1 MNYYIDGKTSE
12 KGPTY
17 EDSGDLN
24 SYYELGWELM
34 MTHVRVKKMKHL
46 GIFKDNDVVVT
57 TNDERKFLY
66 TTEFN
71 NVISWSEFI
80 KLRGDNNIID
90 LVNLSITDDHQ
101 DMVNDIIQDN
111 DLINKLCSF
120 EIDSETKLKIKDKF
134 VCLQFRK
141 RVHSSERNLDEKKF
155 KDIINLITENYGLDV
170 YVMGLG
176 SEIFCDN
183 KKIFYVNLQQFTTLI
198 NDENCVL
205 FYSTMSGPAH
215 LSNFFT
221 SKKTKHIVNDISNC
235 RYWDGNLKNHP
246 LYMGDNF
253 NYAKANIEIV
263 PSYQNIDFYK
273 NILTNLLN

>member
-1 MNYYIDGKTSE
+1 MKYYIVGKTSE

-34 MTHVRVKKMKHL
+34 MTHVRVKKLKHL
-46 GIFKDNDVVVT
+46 GVFEDNDVVVT
-57 TNDERKFLY
+57 TNNDRKFLY
-66 TTEFN
+66 TTEFK

-80 KLRGDNNIID
+80 NLGINENIID
-90 LVNLSITDDHQ
+90 LVNLSITDGHK
-101 DMVNDIIQDN
+101 DMVNDLIQDN
-111 DLINKLCSF
+111 ELINKLCSF
-120 EIDSETKLKIKDKF
+120 EVDSQTKLKIKNKF

-141 RVHSSERNLDEKKF
+141 RVHSSERNLDENFF
-155 KDIINLITENYGLDV
+155 KEIINLIVEDYGLDV

-176 SEIFCDN
+176 SELFCDN
-183 KKIFYVNLQQFTTLI
+183 KKIFYVNLKQFATLI
-198 NDENCVL
+198 NDENCIL

-235 RYWDGNLKNHP
+235 RYGNDSLKNHP
-246 LYMGDNF
+246 LYMGDIF
-253 NYAKANIEIV
+253 NYSRANIEIV
-263 PSYQNIDFYK
+263 PSYQNMVFYK
-273 NILTNLLN
+273 NILKNLLN

>member
-1 MNYYIDGKTSE
+1 MKYYIVGKTSE

-34 MTHVRVKKMKHL
+34 MTRVRVNKMKHL
-46 GIFKDNDVVVT
+46 GIFKDEDVVVT

-80 KLRGDNNIID
+80 NLGVNDNIVD
-90 LVNLSITDDHQ
+90 LVNLSITDNHQ
-101 DMVNDIIQDN
+101 DMINDVIQDD

-141 RVHSSERNLDEKKF
+141 RVHSSERNIDEEKF
-155 KDIINLITENYGLDV
+155 KDILNLISENYGLDV
-170 YVMGLG
+170 YVMGFG
-176 SEIFCDN
+176 SEMFCDN
-183 KKIFYVNLQQFTTLI
+183 KKIFYANLQQFTTLI
-198 NDENCVL
+198 NDENCIL
-205 FYSTMSGPAH
+205 FYSTMSGVAH

-235 RYWDGNLKNHP
+235 WNGSLKNHP
-246 LYMGDNF
+246 LYMGEIF
-253 NYAKANIEIV
+253 NYVKANIEIV
-263 PSYQNIDFYK
+263 QSYQSIDFYK

>member
-1 MNYYIDGKTSE
+1 MKYYIVGKTSE

-34 MTHVRVKKMKHL
+34 MTRVRVKKMKHL
-46 GIFKDNDVVVT
+46 GIFKDEDVVVT

-80 KLRGDNNIID
+80 NLGVNDNIVD
-90 LVNLSITDDHQ
+90 LVNLSITDNHQ
-101 DMVNDIIQDN
+101 DMINDVIQDD

-120 EIDSETKLKIKDKF
+120 EVDSKSKLKIKDKF

-141 RVHSSERNLDEKKF
+141 RVHSSERNIDEEKF
-155 KDIINLITENYGLDV
+155 KDILNLITENYGLDV
-170 YVMGLG
+170 YVMGFG
-176 SEIFCDN
+176 SEMFCDN
-183 KKIFYVNLQQFTTLI
+183 KKIFYANLQQFTTLI
-198 NDENCVL
+198 NDENCIL
-205 FYSTMSGPAH
+205 FYSAMSGVAH

-235 RYWDGNLKNHP
+235 RNSSLNNHP
-246 LYMGDNF
+246 LYMGDIF
-253 NYAKANIEIV
+253 NYVKANIEIV
-263 PSYQNIDFYK
+263 PSYQNINFYK

>member
-1 MNYYIDGKTSE
+1 MKYYIVGKTSE

-46 GIFKDNDVVVT
+46 GIFKDEDVVVT

-71 NVISWSEFI
+71 NVISWGEFI
-80 KLRGDNNIID
+80 NLGVDNNIID
-90 LVNLSITDDHQ
+90 LVNLSITDNHQ
-101 DMVNDIIQDN
+101 DMINDVIQDD

-120 EIDSETKLKIKDKF
+120 EVDSETKLKIKDKF

-141 RVHSSERNLDEKKF
+141 RAHSSERNIDEEKF
-155 KDIINLITENYGLDV
+155 KEIINLITENYGLDV
-170 YVMGLG
+170 YVMGFG
-176 SEIFCDN
+176 SEMFCDN

-198 NDENCVL
+198 NDENCIL
-205 FYSTMSGPAH
+205 FYSTMSGVAH

-235 RYWDGNLKNHP
+235 WNSSLKNHP
-246 LYMGDNF
+246 LYMGEIF
-253 NYAKANIEIV
+253 NYVKANIEIV
-263 PSYQNIDFYK
+263 QSYQNIDFYK